1 MLIETL
7 KRHWWVPVIR
17 GVAAIIFG
25 IVAFVYPGLT
35 IAVLVLLFGAWVLV
49 DGVFRV
55 IGAIGHRASDPDWGF
70 HLIIGILGIIIGFL
84 ASAFDADP
92 VISSKGLHGSS
103 LASGGTT
110 LLAASS
116 FLIRE
121 SLRRS
126 DFLRDQNAV
135 TVVLL
140 KENAAWCDGFGDYS
154 TAQEMNRLV
163 FR

>member
-1 MLIETL
+1 
-7 KRHWWVPVIR
+7 
-17 GVAAIIFG
+17 
-25 IVAFVYPGLT
+25 
-35 IAVLVLLFGAWVLV
+35 
-49 DGVFRV
+49 
-55 IGAIGHRASDPDWGF
+55 
-70 HLIIGILGIIIGFL
+70 
-84 ASAFDADP
+84 
-92 VISSKGLHGSS
+92 

-163 FR
+163 FRVEFATKGTPLSKAPFYEENSVY

>member
-1 MLIETL
+1 GCAAY
-7 KRHWWVPVIR
+7 RHC
-17 GVAAIIFG
+17 
-25 IVAFVYPGLT
+25 LS
-35 IAVLVLLFGAWVLV
+35 
-49 DGVFRV
+49 
-55 IGAIGHRASDPDWGF
+55 ASQRKIPSF
-70 HLIIGILGIIIGFL
+70 FL

-126 DFLRDQNAV
+126 DFLRDQDAV
-135 TVVLL
+135 KVVLL
-140 KENAAWCDGFGDYS
+140 TENAGWCDGFGDYF
-154 TAQEMNRLV
+154 TAQEMNRHV
-163 FR
+163 FRREFATKGNPFF